1 MSSSLIG
8 PVPTD
13 RNSEESQSRNRQASQ
28 ASSPASLSHESS
40 SYSGPAAY
48 LETQRIGLRRRNV
61 RRPEPESAP
70 PAASPA
76 AAPPPSVPIAQ
87 RLHQIGSASG
97 YAGMA
102 ASAAEYIH
110 ANPVSEAL
118 ASVPVLGAASSAR
131 TAVTK
136 KAASDAAYLKGDL
149 TGAARHGLGS
159 AASGIK
165 AASDAATVA
174 SGGLS
179 APVTVPVSA
188 VASAVNTATSLP
200 EYVQSARD
208 TYRDRHQLVSQGI
221 AAASTLPGT
230 LSSAASSVV
239 NRLSGTPAAEPTD
252 AERQQAATQKA
263 IALRPAKR
271 YLGKLD

>member
-1 MSSSLIG
+1 MSSSFVG
-8 PVPTD
+8 PTLAKQT
-13 RNSEESQSRNRQASQ
+13 SEELQSSNHQASQ
-28 ASSPASLSHESS
+28 ASSPPSSSHESS
-40 SYSGPAAY
+40 GYSAPAAY
-48 LETQRIGLRRRNV
+48 LATQQTGLRRR
-61 RRPEPESAP
+61 RIPRPEPESVA

-76 AAPPPSVPIAQ
+76 AAPPPSVSIAQ
-87 RLHQIGSASG
+87 RLDQAGSASG

-102 ASAAEYIH
+102 ASAAEYVH

-118 ASVPVLGAASSAR
+118 ASVPILGAASSAR

-136 KAASDAAYLKGDL
+136 KKASDAAYLKGDL

-174 SGGLS
+174 SGGFS

-200 EYVQSARD
+200 EYVQTARD
-208 TYRDRHQLVSQGI
+208 SYRNRDQLVSQGI

-230 LSSAASSVV
+230 LSSAASSVS
-239 NRLSGTPAAEPTD
+239 NYLSGTPAAEPTE
-252 AERQQAATQKA
+252 AERLQAATAKA
-263 IALRPAKR
+263 KALRPAKR